1 MKFMYGNDIANPWG
15 TLYGVRPVK
24 RVADMLR
31 AGADEGEIYRFLRE
45 KFEISDIKIA
55 LSIAI
60 ARKELELTKTISPND
75 VAIYLDIPFCPTKC
89 AYCSFV
95 SMSADRLK
103 EFAEP
108 YLSAIYQEI
117 DAVSKIVKDLD
128 FTVRS
133 IYIGGGTPTTLLA
146 IELDNL
152 LYKLRQSFDTD
163 ALWEFTV
170 EAGRPDTITEQKLSV
185 MKKHGVTRVSINPQT
200 IHEKTLLRIGRK
212 HSTEDIYRAVSL
224 AREAE
229 IPVLNMDVIA
239 GLPGEKLEDFVQTLE
254 AVTAFKPENITIHTM
269 SIKRASRLKEE
280 AFAPD
285 EENHLEASKMLN
297 FAYPFMEEHHYE
309 GYYLYRQKNTLGN
322 LENTGFCLEGTACL
336 YNIGMMQE
344 LMPIMG
350 IGVGAVTKLLKPG
363 RLERI
368 FNVNDVLEYLNR
380 QEEMRK
386 RKEYMY
392 EFYEKS
398 LKLHQETEG
407 RN

>member
-1 MKFMYGNDIANPWG
+1 MYGNDIVNPWG

-60 ARKELELTKTISPND
+60 ARKELELTKAISPKD

-95 SMSADRLK
+95 SMSAERLK

-108 YLSAIYQEI
+108 YLAAIYKEI
-117 DAVSKIVKDLD
+117 DTVSKIVKDLS

-152 LYKLRQSFDTD
+152 LYKLRQSFDTEG
-163 ALWEFTV
+163 LWEFTL

-200 IHEKTLLRIGRK
+200 IHEKTLIKIGRK
-212 HSTEDIYRAVSL
+212 HTTEDIYKAVSL
-224 AREAE
+224 AKDAG
-229 IPVLNMDVIA
+229 IPILNMDVIA
-239 GLPGEKLEDFVQTLE
+239 GLPDETLTDFVHTLE
-254 AVTAFKPENITIHTM
+254 SVASLQPENITIHTM

-280 AFAPD
+280 AFTPD
-285 EENHLEASKMLN
+285 EKNHLEASKMLN
-297 FAYPFMEEHHYE
+297 FAYPFMKEHNYE

-322 LENTGFCLEGTACL
+322 LENTGFCLDGTACL

-350 IGVGAVTKLLKPG
+350 IGVGAVTKLLRPG

-380 QEEMRK
+380 QDEMRK
-386 RKEYMY
+386 RKDYIY
-392 EFYEKS
+392 EFYAES
-398 LKLHQETEG
+398 
-407 RN
+407 